1 MSMSADWNEKWRL
14 IRFRRRKERLR
25 FADEV
30 RLVPKWLW
38 IAMALLLLVG
48 EIVAYLLCIKNF
60 PEPWP
65 IVLEYG
71 EKTGAVLTLLI
82 GFAIW
87 LVLSTVVL
95 LTGYVYRDAQ
105 RRGMNATLWTF
116 LVILMLPAYLATG
129 FILYFFAREPL
140 PYHCPKCGTMVS
152 ARFNFCPGCKYS
164 LHPACP
170 HCQREVGDMDKFCAH
185 CGNDLVPQHALERV

>member
-25 FADEV
+25 FSQEI
-30 RLVPKWLW
+30 RLVPKSLFA
-38 IAMALLLLVG
+38 IMALLLVIGELV
-48 EIVAYLLCIKNF
+48 VFSTCVHDL

-65 IVLEYG
+65 IVLQFG
-71 EKTGAVLTLLI
+71 NKTGLALALLI
-82 GFAIW
+82 GFGVWI
-87 LVLSTVVL
+87 VLTTIVL

-105 RRGMNATLWTF
+105 RRGMNAMLWVF
-116 LVILMLPAYLATG
+116 LVLLLLPGYIFTG
-129 FILYFFAREPL
+129 FVLYFVAREPL
-140 PYHCPKCGTMVS
+140 PYHCPRCGTSVS
-152 ARFNFCPGCKYS
+152 ARFNYCPGCKYS

-185 CGNDLVPQHALERV
+185 CGHDLEPHPALERV

>member
-152 ARFNFCPGCKYS
+152 ARFNFCPG
-164 LHPACP
+164 
-170 HCQREVGDMDKFCAH
+170 
-185 CGNDLVPQHALERV
+185 